1 MHEGKALLLLAGF
14 LALAGPAAGQQ
25 FYGDKKYGEYYEE
38 EKKWVELEARLPDY
52 PHAQNLIEFDAGAAT
67 SNRYYVDGSTLSV
80 GEDGVVR
87 YVVVVKTSGGATNV
101 NYEGIRCGARE
112 RKLYAFGR
120 SDNMWGNSRNHAWQ
134 SIRPGSYQAV
144 LYKEF
149 FCPRNTVIFKADE
162 GVDALRRGGHPEAK

>member
-1 MHEGKALLLLAGF
+1 ML
-14 LALAGPAAGQQ
+14 LALAGPAAAQQ
-25 FYGDKKYGEYYEE
+25 FFGDKKYGEYYEE

-101 NYEGIRCGARE
+101 NYEGIRCGAKE

-120 SDNMWGNSRNHAWQ
+120 SDNIWGKSRTLAWR
-134 SIRPGSYQAV
+134 SIRPGQLSGRALQGV
-144 LYKEF
+144 FL
-149 FCPRNTVIFKADE
+149 PREYCHFQ
-162 GVDALRRGGHPEAK
+162 GG